1 MRKKWI
7 IIWIIL
13 FVLLGIPY
21 YITGD
26 ATIFIVLGIF
36 FLLHAI
42 CKLIVYTAEK
52 LNLTNAQWWYK
63 KGQAIRRTK
72 QKKSFTELQK
82 SDSQAKVVDIIGK
95 PDTIENLAELD
106 IAKGRDIKL
115 GTIFLKSELEYQ
127 RFADYHTTNYY

>member
-1 MRKKWI
+1 MGKKWI

-21 YITGD
+21 HYFTGD
-26 ATIFIVLGIF
+26 ATIFIALGIF

-63 KGQAIRRTK
+63 KGQTIRRTK

-82 SDSQAKVVDIIGK
+82 SDSQAKVVGIIGK
-95 PDTIENLAELD
+95 PDTIENRETGKE
-106 IAKGRDIKL
+106 IW
-115 GTIFLKSELEYQ
+115 TYNFESEENRIITFQDGFIEKIEVKYQ
-127 RFADYHTTNYY
+127 